1 MIYKDVSCSE
11 TVSWILDFH
20 VTLEKSGQGLGI

>member
-11 TVSWILDFH
+11 TLSWSLDFH
-20 VTLEKSGQGLGI
+20 VTLEKSDGDKGI

>member
-1 MIYKDVSCSE
+1 MIHKDVFCSE

-20 VTLEKSGQGLGI
+20 VTLENSGQDMGI

>member
-11 TVSWILDFH
+11 SVSWILDVH
-20 VTLEKSGQGLGI
+20 MTLEKSGQDMGM